1 MSEEPKKTALE
12 QEKAAEKERVR
23 KAREA
28 AERGRDVLFVENL
41 GEVAS
46 EARHDLEAA
55 EVLAATGLD
64 RTPTRLIVPDQY
76 SSRKNPSGHAA
87 SLQNTIR
94 AVAELGIKSRYDVF
108 HNKILFEGHPS
119 LDGDFENVCL
129 VVRQLIAQQKE
140 FEPSKDTMVD
150 AVTRIALEYQFNPV
164 LDYLDGL
171 KWDGQKRIDTWLTV
185 YLGAEDTPLY
195 RAMGR
200 KFLLAAVRRVRQ
212 PGCKFDNILTLE
224 GPQGS
229 LKSTLVREMAGGRE
243 NFSDAD
249 ILQSDKREQQELC
262 EGVWFYEIA
271 ELSGLHKGGV
281 EKVKAF
287 ASRQEDKARAAY
299 ARKVSV
305 RPRTCVFVGTTNDDE
320 YLQDQTGNRRFWP
333 IRIGQIDI
341 EAFRRD
347 RDQLFAEAAV
357 EEATG
362 ELLVLPGELWPDA
375 AALQDSRMVSDPLAE
390 DRLGMFREKDDL
402 IKFARMSGGSIEQVT
417 NAEGELVW
425 RVTSEFILTTV
436 MKIAPERQNNAQFKK
451 VAAIM
456 RKWGWTKVDFRFG
469 GKMSKGYERKWDG

>member
-1 MSEEPKKTALE
+1 M
-12 QEKAAEKERVR
+12 
-23 KAREA
+23 
-28 AERGRDVLFVENL
+28 
-41 GEVAS
+41 
-46 EARHDLEAA
+46 
-55 EVLAATGLD
+55 D
-64 RTPTRLIVPDQY
+64 RTTRLILPDQY
-76 SSRKNPSGHAA
+76 STRKNPSGHAA

-108 HNKILFEGHPS
+108 HNKIVFEGHPS
-119 LDGDFENVCL
+119 LDADFENVCL

-140 FEPSKDTMVD
+140 FEPSKDTMHD
-150 AVTRIALEYQFNPV
+150 AVTRIALEYQFNPII
-164 LDYLDGL
+164 DYLDGL

-185 YLGAEDTPLY
+185 YLGADDTPLH

-200 KFLLAAVRRVRQ
+200 KWLLAAVRRVRL
-212 PGCKFDNILTLE
+212 PGCKFDNIPTLE

-271 ELSGLHKGGV
+271 ELSGLHKGEV

-287 ASRQEDKARAAY
+287 ASRQEDKARPAY
-299 ARKVSV
+299 ARRVSV

-333 IRIGQIDI
+333 IRIGRIDI

-357 EEATG
+357 GEATG
-362 ELLVLPGELWPDA
+362 ESLVLPEELRADA
-375 AALQDSRMVSDPLAE
+375 AALQDSRVVSDPWA

-402 IKFARMSGGSIEQVT
+402 IKFAPMSGGNVEQVT

-425 RVTSEFILTTV
+425 RVTSEFILTAV
-436 MKIAPERQNNAQFKK
+436 LKIAPDRQNNAQFQEGRSDHAE
-451 VAAIM
+451 VGLEESRLSIS
-456 RKWGWTKVDFRFG
+456 RKDVQRL
-469 GKMSKGYERKWDG
+469 

>member
-1 MSEEPKKTALE
+1 MSEDPKKTALE
-12 QEKAAEKERVR
+12 QEKIAEKQRVQ

-28 AERGRDVLFVENL
+28 AERGRDVLFVGNF

-55 EVLAATGLD
+55 QILGATGLD
-64 RTPTRLIVPDQY
+64 RTPARLVLADQY
-76 SSRKNPSGHAA
+76 SSRQNPSGHAA
-87 SLQNTIR
+87 SLQNTLLAI
-94 AVAELGIKSRYDVF
+94 AELGIKCRYDLF
-108 HNKILFEGHPS
+108 HNKTLFEGHPS
-119 LDGDFENVCL
+119 VDGDFDNVCL
-129 VVRQLIAQQKE
+129 VIRQLVAQQKQ

-171 KWDGQKRIDTWLTV
+171 KWDGKKRIDTWLTA
-185 YLGAEDTPLY
+185 YLGAEDTPLH
-195 RAMGR
+195 RMMGR
-200 KFLLAAVRRVRQ
+200 KWLLAAVRRVRQ

-271 ELSGLHKGGV
+271 ELSGLREGDV

-299 ARKVSV
+299 ARRVSV

-362 ELLVLPGELWPDA
+362 ESLVLPGEHWPQA
-375 AALQDSRMVSDPLAE
+375 AALQDSRMVSDAWAE
-390 DRLGMFREKDDL
+390 DRLGMFREKDGL
-402 IKFARMSGGSIEQVT
+402 VNFASLSGGNVEQVT
-417 NAEGELVW
+417 NAAGESVW
-425 RVTSEFILTTV
+425 RVTSDYILTTV
-436 MKIAPERQNNAQFKK
+436 MKVQPERQNTAQFKK

-456 RKWGWTKVDFRFG
+456 RKWGWTKVDFRFR
-469 GKMSKGYERKWDG
+469 GKMCKGYERKWDV

>member
-1 MSEEPKKTALE
+1 M
-12 QEKAAEKERVR
+12 
-23 KAREA
+23 
-28 AERGRDVLFVENL
+28 
-41 GEVAS
+41 
-46 EARHDLEAA
+46 
-55 EVLAATGLD
+55 D
-64 RTPTRLIVPDQY
+64 RTTRLILPDQY
-76 SSRKNPSGHAA
+76 STRKNPSGHAA

-108 HNKILFEGHPS
+108 HNKIVFEGHPS
-119 LDGDFENVCL
+119 LDADFENVCL

-140 FEPSKDTMVD
+140 FEPSKDTMHD
-150 AVTRIALEYQFNPV
+150 AVTRIALEYQFNPII
-164 LDYLDGL
+164 DYLDGL

-185 YLGAEDTPLY
+185 YLGADDTPLH

-200 KFLLAAVRRVRQ
+200 KWLLAAVRRVRL
-212 PGCKFDNILTLE
+212 PGCKFDNIPTLE

-271 ELSGLHKGGV
+271 ELSGLHKGEV

-287 ASRQEDKARAAY
+287 ASRQEDKARPAY
-299 ARKVSV
+299 ARRVSV

-333 IRIGQIDI
+333 IRIGRIDI

-357 EEATG
+357 GEATG
-362 ELLVLPGELWPDA
+362 ELLVLPEELRADA
-375 AALQDSRMVSDPLAE
+375 AALQDSRVVSDPWA

-402 IKFARMSGGSIEQVT
+402 IKFAPMSGGNVEQVT

-425 RVTSEFILTTV
+425 RVTSEFILTAV
-436 MKIAPERQNNAQFKK
+436 LKIAPDRQNNAQFQEGRSDHAE
-451 VAAIM
+451 VGLEESRLSIS
-456 RKWGWTKVDFRFG
+456 RKDVQRL
-469 GKMSKGYERKWDG
+469 